1 MARTENGF
9 KDEFKFL
16 SNMEFCTVFCF
27 NTIYHSVENA
37 YQASKCANK
46 EDRKKFQH
54 HDPYK
59 AKKDGKTVQMRPD
72 FNDKRLEFMET
83 LLRRKFSDKN
93 FHLKQKLIETG
104 DLELVEVN
112 NWGDTFY
119 GECNGVG
126 ENHLGKLLMKV
137 RKDLIEWGSNL
148 EAMFPAGEVSA
159 TKVEEYNNLNRNHDY
174 TYMFSDCGNT
184 WRHGEKVKR
193 ELELRYSSLTETEKD
208 LVGLY
213 HNHILKRCN
222 RGTDYAQFCKQVKNL
237 PDTLEEACKY
247 YQEIN
252 PRDIK

>member
-1 MARTENGF
+1 MRTENGF
-9 KDEFKFL
+9 KVEPYTFL
-16 SNMEFCTVFCF
+16 SNMERCRVLMYNQWYT
-27 NTIYHSVENA
+27 SVESA
-37 YQASKCANK
+37 YQASKCADPA
-46 EDRKKFQH
+46 DRVQFQNLN
-54 HDPYK
+54 PYA
-59 AKKDGKTVQMRPD
+59 AKKLGRHVRMRSDFDTVKLQ
-72 FNDKRLEFMET
+72 FMEE
-83 LLRRKFSDKN
+83 LLRRKFSN
-93 FHLKQKLIETG
+93 VNPELKQKLIATG

-112 NWGDTFY
+112 TWGDTFY
-119 GECNGVG
+119 GECNGKG

-137 RKDLIEWGSNL
+137 RKDLIEWGSKL

-193 ELELRYSSLTETEKD
+193 ELELRYSSLTDTEKD

-252 PRDIK
+252 PRN

>member
-16 SNMEFCTVFCF
+16 SNMQLCTVFCF
-27 NTIYHSVENA
+27 NEMYHSVENA

-59 AKKDGKTVQMRPD
+59 AKKDGKTVQMRSD
-72 FNDKRLEFMET
+72 FNDKRLEFMEA

-112 NWGDTFY
+112 SWGDTFY

-126 ENHLGKLLMKV
+126 ENHLGKLLMKI
-137 RKDLIEWGSNL
+137 RQELKDS
-148 EAMFPAGEVSA
+148 
-159 TKVEEYNNLNRNHDY
+159 
-174 TYMFSDCGNT
+174 
-184 WRHGEKVKR
+184 
-193 ELELRYSSLTETEKD
+193 
-208 LVGLY
+208 
-213 HNHILKRCN
+213 
-222 RGTDYAQFCKQVKNL
+222 Q
-237 PDTLEEACKY
+237 
-247 YQEIN
+247 
-252 PRDIK
+252 